1 MKSANI
7 ILTVALTLGSSSLF
21 AQTGAASG
29 TKFGMGEDSIRCIQ
43 NISLY
48 EPYAK
53 QRNFKDAVD
62 YWEIAF
68 NECPAASKNLYI
80 YGVNIV
86 KWQLSQEKDPAKL
99 AALKEK
105 LMRVYDQRIK
115 YFGNDRQYPTERI
128 LGNKGVDYVNIYG
141 KDANL
146 DLAYEML
153 NTSVENRQGESSPEV
168 IKSWVE
174 VSERMFKANPDL
186 REQYINNYLKSLEYL
201 DYYLANFAKD
211 KMIEYTE
218 NVKTYATEMYAKS
231 GAADC
236 EALEGVFGPKIEE
249 NKDNVAFLK
258 QTIAL
263 LRRSKCQE
271 SDAYFKAS
279 EYAHKIEPT
288 SESALGMAKQAMKK
302 DDYDQALI
310 FLEETASLSTA
321 NDEKADAY
329 LAMASIYNKRKSFP
343 KAREFARKSLQA
355 DPNQST
361 PYILIANMYANSGS
375 SIYPNDPIMAQA
387 VFYAAVDQL
396 EKAKQAEPAKATEI
410 NSLISSYR
418 SHFPSNENVFMHP
431 ELKKGE
437 SVTIGGWIQEKTV
450 VR

>member
-361 PYILIANMYANSGS
+361 PYILIANMYANSG
-375 SIYPNDPIMAQA
+375 
-387 VFYAAVDQL
+387 
-396 EKAKQAEPAKATEI
+396 
-410 NSLISSYR
+410 
-418 SHFPSNENVFMHP
+418 
-431 ELKKGE
+431 
-437 SVTIGGWIQEKTV
+437 
-450 VR
+450 